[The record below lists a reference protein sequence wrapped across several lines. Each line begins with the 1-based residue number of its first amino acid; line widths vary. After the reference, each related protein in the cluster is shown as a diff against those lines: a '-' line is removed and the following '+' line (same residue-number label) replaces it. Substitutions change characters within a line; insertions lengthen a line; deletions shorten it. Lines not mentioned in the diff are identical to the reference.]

1 MPVDR
6 LADKLAAD
14 VREME
19 NSGRA
24 EGAETLF
31 ARILPPEGGKG
42 PRYLFA
48 GEGKRPYLRI
58 NSNSYLGL
66 SRHAAIQ
73 GAEEQAVAAFGAGP
87 SAVRFISGT
96 WGPPCGARA
105 APGALSR
112 PPGGDDL
119 QLRLRH
125 RDGRAAAVPWW

>member
-1 MPVDR
+1 MPMDR
-6 LADKLAAD
+6 LEEKLSADL
-14 VREME
+14 RGME
-19 NSGRA
+19 SSGWA
-24 EGAETLF
+24 KGKETLF
-31 ARILPPEGGKG
+31 AGILPPEDGRG
-42 PRYLFA
+42 PRYLLA
-48 GEGKRPYLRI
+48 GEGERPYLRM

-73 GAEEQAVAAFGAGP
+73 GAKEQAVAAFGAGP

-105 APGALSR
+105 APSALSR